1 MMSEQELRRS
11 LDNYCLPHRLI
22 PMKSKPENRLE
33 SLFNKGYGYM
43 ILDDFAV
50 SGRAFNDHMIVGR
63 NFLILKDHGVIMYS
77 EIISMIFYKG
87 SPAQQANDPGGSVP
101 ANWVIRYRDC
111 TNSNEEDKTVIY
123 LDVNHSSILFPP
135 NDPEMKSILKNC
147 KGLFEK
153 SSVKQDVLLER
164 VRREHLE
171 FARYI
176 RSRGIKV
183 DDYIVKKSETEKWMP
198 TYLNYKPYYLE

>member
-1 MMSEQELRRS
+1 M
-11 LDNYCLPHRLI
+11 
-22 PMKSKPENRLE
+22 
-33 SLFNKGYGYM
+33 
-43 ILDDFAV
+43 
-50 SGRAFNDHMIVGR
+50 
-63 NFLILKDHGVIMYS
+63 
-77 EIISMIFYKG
+77 
-87 SPAQQANDPGGSVP
+87 P

-135 NDPEMKSILKNC
+135 NDPEMESILKNC

-176 RSRGIKV
+176 RSKGIKV
-183 DDYIVKKSETEKWMP
+183 DDYIVKNSEAEKWMP